1 MGSPMLMII
10 FLLSVDDNIFAP
22 VNPDVWDIYL
32 GGDYDGPPI
41 FELEVYQDIQENY
54 IEDKTLIGDIGGA
67 SMLTIQFSSIA
78 ISESFTIEY
87 TIHIENEVANISN
100 FGELPN
106 ISKDDKSNSFISTYS
121 AHKLI

>member
-1 MGSPMLMII
+1 MSMII

-87 TIHIENEVANISN
+87 TIHIENELANISN

-106 ISKDDKSNSFISTYS
+106 MSKDDKSNSFISTYS

>member
-1 MGSPMLMII
+1 MSMII

-32 GGDYDGPPI
+32 GGDCDGPPI

-87 TIHIENEVANISN
+87 TIHIEMNWQIYQTFEN
-100 FGELPN
+100 
-106 ISKDDKSNSFISTYS
+106 Y
-121 AHKLI
+121 LICLKMTNLIHSLARTQLTN